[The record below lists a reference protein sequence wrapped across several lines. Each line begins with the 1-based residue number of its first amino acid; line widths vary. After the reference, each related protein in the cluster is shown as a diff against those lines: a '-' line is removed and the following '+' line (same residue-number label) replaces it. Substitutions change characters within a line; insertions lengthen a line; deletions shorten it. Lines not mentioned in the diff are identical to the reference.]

1 MAGARG
7 LVEPRVRMNDQPLIP
22 YGGDA
27 LTGWFFYA
35 RFYAWRFS

>member
-1 MAGARG
+1 
-7 LVEPRVRMNDQPLIP
+7 MNDQPLIP